1 MCSRFHIT
9 RTHTHTC
16 YSTHSHTLQ
25 SAPHTNTT
33 NLHFVETLRYGTSSS
48 ALSGSDLARS
58 RSSHAL
64 KSRES
69 SPIRGVSER
78 HGASSSSASAGSG
91 SATTGTAGDTD
102 KDGQALS
109 SWARY
114 LKNKYG
120 NRSAKDARE
129 PSATTS
135 AALHATGT
143 SSSPSATARRL
154 SLGLPLRQANEM
166 ASSDDSDSKN
176 GLGSPTSPT
185 AAAVGI
191 TGAAAGTSPRAQYLQ
206 KRRQLFQLGG
216 RGSEPGCFTWPRGIA
231 VGPDN
236 SIVVA
241 DSSNHRVQVFD
252 VNGIFVKEFGQYG
265 AGEAEFD
272 CLAGV
277 AVNRIG
283 QYIIADRYNHRIQ
296 VLDPAGRFLRA
307 FGSQGTADG
316 KFNYP
321 WGVTTD
327 ALGFIYV
334 CDKENHRVQVFQSD
348 GSFVGKFGTFGKA
361 EGQLEHPHY
370 IAVSNTN
377 RVIVSDSNNHRIQ
390 IFDVNGRVLSTFGME
405 GSEEGQFKFPR

>member
-1 MCSRFHIT
+1 MNDFFFW
-9 RTHTHTC
+9 
-16 YSTHSHTLQ
+16 Y
-25 SAPHTNTT
+25 
-33 NLHFVETLRYGTSSS
+33 RYGTSSIG
-48 ALSGSDLARS
+48 GSDLSRS

-64 KSRES
+64 KSREA
-69 SPIRGVSER
+69 SPER
-78 HGASSSSASAGSG
+78 RPTSTTTSAA
-91 SATTGTAGDTD
+91 DD
-102 KDGQALS
+102 KDGANLS

-120 NRSAKDARE
+120 NRTSKDTTRDL
-129 PSATTS
+129 PSSSITPSSTTS
-135 AALHATGT
+135 
-143 SSSPSATARRL
+143 TASRRL
-154 SLGLPLRQANEM
+154 SLGLPLRQANEIG
-166 ASSDDSDSKN
+166 SSDDDSKN

-185 AAAVGI
+185 VAAVGI
-191 TGAAAGTSPRAQYLQ
+191 TGVAGMSPRTQYLQ

-216 RGSEPGCFTWPRGIA
+216 RGSEPGSFTWPRGIA
-231 VGPDN
+231 VAPDN

-252 VNGIFVKEFGQYG
+252 SNGIFVKEFGQYG
-265 AGEAEFD
+265 NGEGEFD

-296 VLDPAGRFLRA
+296 VLDPQGRFLRQ
-307 FGSQGTADG
+307 FGSQGTTDG

-321 WGVTTD
+321 WGITTD

-348 GSFVGKFGTFGKA
+348 GTFAGKFGSCGSG

-390 IFDVNGRVLSTFGME
+390 VS
-405 GSEEGQFKFPR
+405 